1 MPQEEIPSD
10 VNESAVS
17 DAKPSDSVLE
27 PAWTGC
33 RYSMK
38 AFRFKAICLLILSVV
53 LPAMAAY
60 LVRSAGQ
67 EKYRLWLYG
76 GTAALLV
83 VLWAALLAK
92 MIYRHYTISYKLDR
106 DHLLLTR
113 GFFRQTTDTIL
124 IPQIDDISKVQT
136 LVDRLVNRVGTI
148 EIYAND
154 RSGGHILLEAVDDPH
169 KAFESID
176 LLRKEYIRRRGIKPF
191 VSYDQ
196 GVDVGDAG
204 LHLE

>member
-124 IPQIDDISKVQT
+124 IPQI
-136 LVDRLVNRVGTI
+136 
-148 EIYAND
+148 E
-154 RSGGHILLEAVDDPH
+154 
-169 KAFESID
+169 AFESID

-196 GVDVGDAG
+196 GGDVGDAG